1 MVDNVTFVSFL
12 HCKRKAFLHA
22 AGSPRLTLRKVDLDQ
37 ANSPCQ
43 ICVLL
48 LRYGNGKVS
57 RTTPQQDRRM
67 EATISP
73 VDTDQAQKQTTKD
86 YKSPRHALIWF
97 FRKSRDLWKSKYQE
111 LKGSVKQLKNRVAD
125 LTKSRELWKLKAEQA
140 NDQLT
145 VLEAEIA
152 SLRAQVATLAE
163 KKRPRHPP
171 LDVQP
176 GRTIRTVW
184 PAVFCWYGAAVR
196 VDGDRLQGVHALR
209 GQRDQ
214 AAWPG
219 GAVRRNRS

>member
-1 MVDNVTFVSFL
+1 MLDSLRV
-12 HCKRKAFLHA
+12 
-22 AGSPRLTLRKVDLDQ
+22 TLRKVDLDQ
-37 ANSPCQ
+37 ANSPCR

-67 EATISP
+67 EATTSP
-73 VDTDQAQKQTTKD
+73 VDTAQAQKQTTKD

-111 LKGSVKQLKNRVAD
+111 LKASVKQLKNRVAD
-125 LTKSRELWKLKAEQA
+125 LTKSRDQWKLKAEQA

-163 KKRPRHPP
+163 KK
-171 LDVQP
+171 
-176 GRTIRTVW
+176 TTKTST
-184 PAVFCWYGAAVR
+184 A
-196 VDGDRLQGVHALR
+196 
-209 GQRDQ
+209 
-214 AAWPG
+214 
-219 GAVRRNRS
+219 